1 MAATTPYKRDSPFL
15 HRIWKSTIDFVSSS
29 TNGEK
34 PATGD
39 QSPRP
44 AKRRRV
50 TDDSPGMNGFASV
63 PALFQQPPPADSQRV
78 LRIEVL
84 RIWRNEGPKPATN
97 GMANGG
103 SPVKKDTPAIRARCK
118 VTIFKW
124 LPGVEMRPL
133 YCDSQMCTIKE
144 FCGIS
149 GVCEAV
155 RIHLPQPFEIAAEKL
170 FVERNDNQGFDLD
183 DCYFILAELESFG
196 DPNWP
201 PRYLLNGQ
209 EDMHSQSGS
218 PRKWSLQS
226 QIKYAYSKGRVAS
239 QVRLRRGSGD
249 TARILEPFWMDM
261 DLRWTSSTMIEPI
274 QTAESASPPDAKDS
288 SLNGALEP
296 LTNGHVNG
304 RAEVLVNGQLGDE
317 ADGLVDDDELEG
329 EATTPSRPL
338 RNRGKPQ
345 TYNLKK
351 LSDQARGKEPKE
363 RKKRKLGELS
373 ADGSLVTW
381 LLPSGQR
388 CALESWSCIHCFA
401 THISIEQLK
410 MHMHVHR
417 DFKYA
422 FDHSGRTGWRIAIT
436 NHGQQTPKSIRSY
449 DYFEPVSADEADSE
463 ADDDESPQKT
473 RSRSRPKSTSQIP
486 KTVKPR
492 ETKQFIPQTSQDLYD
507 RLSKCRL
514 EGGSRVDEPQIDNSW
529 LLQKHRDIIK
539 DYSDVHPDE
548 KEYAAEWDAFASREK
563 ATMAPHLQ
571 DVYLDFVREKANW
584 MASTQNRMNEAM
596 KHLAYLKAR
605 DALSEETVLEA
616 LGLARQARS
625 GGVRHEPEAKPAATS
640 PKIKS
645 RSGCNVCGLSISGP
659 NTLICSNLDCDRP
672 MYHHDCI
679 RDDAKIPVERG
690 LHWRCN
696 ECYDKEKETKE
707 AAAMAVETTAPV
719 AATDSSNAVAANA
732 DADADAAVGTA
743 TATTTISTATAP
755 TATAAT
761 TTTAPV

>member
-1 MAATTPYKRDSPFL
+1 MATITPYQRDLPFS
-15 HRIWKSTIDFVSSS
+15 HRIWKSTIEFLSPS

-34 PATGD
+34 SATGD
-39 QSPRP
+39 HSPRP

-50 TDDSPGMNGFASV
+50 SDENPGMNGFASV
-63 PALFQQPPPADSQRV
+63 PAIFQQPPPADSQRV

-84 RIWRNEGPKPATN
+84 RIWREGLDKTATN
-97 GMANGG
+97 GMASLVNGG
-103 SPVKKDTPAIRARCK
+103 SPVKKDTPSIRARCK
-118 VTIFKW
+118 ITIFKW
-124 LPGVEMRPL
+124 LAGVEMRPL
-133 YCDSQMCTIKE
+133 YCDSQTCTIKE
-144 FCGIS
+144 FCGAS

-155 RIHLPQPFEIAAEKL
+155 RIHLPQPFEVAAEKL
-170 FVERNDNQGFDLD
+170 YVERNDNQGFDLD

-201 PRYLLNGQ
+201 PRYLLHGQ
-209 EDMHSQSGS
+209 DNMHTHSTS

-226 QIKYAYSKGRVAS
+226 QIKYAYSKGRVCS

-249 TARILEPFWMDM
+249 TARVLDPFWMDM
-261 DLRWTSSTMIEPI
+261 DLRWASSSFNDAV
-274 QTAESASPPDAKDS
+274 QTVESASPPDVKDL

-304 RAEVLVNGQLGDE
+304 RTELLDNGQLVDD
-317 ADGLVDDDELEG
+317 ADGLVDDEELEG

-351 LSDQARGKEPKE
+351 LSDKARGKEPKE
-363 RKKRKLGELS
+363 RKKRKHGELS
-373 ADGSLVTW
+373 GDAVLVTW

-388 CALESWSCIHCFA
+388 CSLDNWSCIHCFA
-401 THISIEQLK
+401 THLSIDQLK
-410 MHMHVHR
+410 LHMQVHR
-417 DFKYA
+417 EFKYA
-422 FDHSGRTGWRIAIT
+422 FDHTSRGGWRIAIM

-449 DYFEPVSADEADSE
+449 DHFEPISGDEEESDADE
-463 ADDDESPQKT
+463 DDSPQKA
-473 RSRSRPKSTSQIP
+473 RSRSRPKSISQLP
-486 KTVKPR
+486 KQVKPR
-492 ETKQFIPQTSQDLYD
+492 ETKQWIPQTSQDLYD

-514 EGGSRVDEPQIDNSW
+514 EPGSRVDEPQIDNSW

-548 KEYAAEWDAFASREK
+548 KEYASEWDAFASREK

-571 DVYLDFVREKANW
+571 DVYLDFVQEKATW
-584 MASTQNRMNEAM
+584 IASTQNRVNEAM

-605 DALSEETVLEA
+605 DAISEETVLKVLA
-616 LGLARQARS
+616 LARQARS
-625 GGVRHEPEAKPAATS
+625 VARYESTELKSPTTS

-659 NTLICSNLDCDRP
+659 GTLICSNLDCDRP

-696 ECYDKEKETKE
+696 ECYDKEKEIKEEE
-707 AAAMAVETTAPV
+707 AATEATAQV
-719 AATDSSNAVAANA
+719 ATESSAAAAAATT
-732 DADADAAVGTA
+732 TA
-743 TATTTISTATAP
+743 TATTTTITGSTTSGA
-755 TATAAT
+755 AAT
-761 TTTAPV
+761 TTTTTTATL

>member
-15 HRIWKSTIDFVSSS
+15 HRIWKTTIDFVSSS

-50 TDDSPGMNGFASV
+50 TDDSLGMNGFASV

-84 RIWRNEGPKPATN
+84 RIWRNDGPKPATN
-97 GMANGG
+97 GMVNGG
-103 SPVKKDTPAIRARCK
+103 SPVKKDTPSIRARCK
-118 VTIFKW
+118 ITIFKW
-124 LPGVEMRPL
+124 LAGVEMRPL

-144 FCGIS
+144 FCGVT

-155 RIHLPQPFEIAAEKL
+155 RIHLPQPFEVAAEKL
-170 FVERNDNQGFDLD
+170 YVERNDNQGFDLD

-201 PRYLLNGQ
+201 PRYLLHGQ
-209 EDMHSQSGS
+209 ESMHTPSSS

-249 TARILEPFWMDM
+249 TARILDPFWMDM
-261 DLRWTSSTMIEPI
+261 DLRWTSSTIVGPLPS
-274 QTAESASPPDAKDS
+274 TESASPPDIKDS

-304 RAEVLVNGQLGDE
+304 RAETLVNGQLGDD
-317 ADGLVDDDELEG
+317 ADGLVDDEELEG

-351 LSDQARGKEPKE
+351 LSDKARGKEPKE

-373 ADGSLVTW
+373 ADAAVVTW
-381 LLPSGQR
+381 HLPSG
-388 CALESWSCIHCFA
+388 ALCTLDSWTCIHCFA
-401 THISIEQLK
+401 THLSIDQLK

-417 DFKYA
+417 EFKYA
-422 FDHSGRTGWRIAIT
+422 FDHSTRTGWRIAIT

-449 DYFEPVSADEADSE
+449 DLFEPISADEGESDE
-463 ADDDESPQKT
+463 DEDESPQKA
-473 RSRSRPKSTSQIP
+473 RSRSRPKSISQLP
-486 KTVKPR
+486 KQVKPR
-492 ETKQFIPQTSQDLYD
+492 ETKQWIPQTSQDLYD

-514 EGGSRVDEPQIDNSW
+514 EPGSRVDEPQIDNSW

-571 DVYLDFVREKANW
+571 DVYLDFVREKATW
-584 MASTQNRMNEAM
+584 IASTQNRMNEAM

-605 DALSEETVLEA
+605 DALSEDTVVQA
-616 LGLARQARS
+616 LALARQARS
-625 GGVRHEPEAKPAATS
+625 TARVESSELRSPATS

-659 NTLICSNLDCDRP
+659 STLICSNLDCDQP

-707 AAAMAVETTAPV
+707 AVAAAIEAPAP
-719 AATDSSNAVAANA
+719 AATDSSATVAAAAA
-732 DADADAAVGTA
+732 DTA
-743 TATTTISTATAP
+743 TATTS
-755 TATAAT
+755 TAAT
-761 TTTAPV
+761 TTTATAPV

>member
-29 TNGEK
+29 TNGGEV
-34 PATGD
+34 GD
-39 QSPRP
+39 RP

-50 TDDSPGMNGFASV
+50 TDDNPGMNGFAPV
-63 PALFQQPPPADSQRV
+63 PALFQQPPPADAQRV

-103 SPVKKDTPAIRARCK
+103 SPVKKATPAIRARCK

-201 PRYLLNGQ
+201 PTYLLNGQ
-209 EDMHSQSGS
+209 EDMHSPSSS

-261 DLRWTSSTMIEPI
+261 DLRWTSSSTTEPI
-274 QTAESASPPDAKDS
+274 QPVESASPPDVKAL

-304 RAEVLVNGQLGDE
+304 RADMVNGQLGDE
-317 ADGLVDDDELEG
+317 ADGLTS
-329 EATTPSRPL
+329 AQP
-338 RNRGKPQ
+338 GKPQ

-373 ADGSLVTW
+373 VDASLVTW

-401 THISIEQLK
+401 THFSIDQLK
-410 MHMHVHR
+410 MHMQVHR
-417 DFKYA
+417 EFKYA
-422 FDHSGRTGWRIAIT
+422 FDHSARTGWRIAIT

-449 DYFEPVSADEADSE
+449 DYFEPISADEAESE
-463 ADDDESPQKT
+463 VDEDESPQKA
-473 RSRSRPKSTSQIP
+473 RSRSRPKSISQLP

-492 ETKQFIPQTSQDLYD
+492 ETKQLIPQTSQDLFD

-514 EGGSRVDEPQIDNSW
+514 KSGSRVDEPQIDNSW

-539 DYSDVHPDE
+539 DYSDVHSDE

-571 DVYLDFVREKANW
+571 DVYLDFVREKVHW

-605 DALSEETVLEA
+605 DALSEETVFKALEIA
-616 LGLARQARS
+616 RDARSMARQETT
-625 GGVRHEPEAKPAATS
+625 EPKSPRTS

-659 NTLICSNLDCDRP
+659 NILICSNL
-672 MYHHDCI
+672 
-679 RDDAKIPVERG
+679 
-690 LHWRCN
+690 
-696 ECYDKEKETKE
+696 
-707 AAAMAVETTAPV
+707 
-719 AATDSSNAVAANA
+719 
-732 DADADAAVGTA
+732 VGTQ
-743 TATTTISTATAP
+743 TA
-755 TATAAT
+755 
-761 TTTAPV
+761 